1 LKTFIVIATLFLTS
15 FSGFAQDGYVKIHR
29 EYRVDQLLELY
40 SKYHN
45 SVKEKK
51 GYRVQILT
59 TTMRDAAYQ
68 TEKSFKAKYTEKTYL
83 TFKSPYFKLRVGD
96 FPDYLSAYRFLQ
108 EIKSKY
114 TESFL
119 VFETILTE

>member
-1 LKTFIVIATLFLTS
+1 LKSLLIILSIVFISL
-15 FSGFAQDGYVKIHR
+15 SGFSQDGYIKIHK
-29 EYRVDQLLELY
+29 EYRVDQIVELY
-40 SKYHN
+40 SRYHN

-51 GYRVQILT
+51 GYRVQILA
-59 TTMRDAAYQ
+59 TTMRDKAYQ
-68 TEKSFKAKYTEKTYL
+68 TEKSFKANYTEKTYL

-96 FPDYLSAYRFLQ
+96 FPDYLSAFRFLQ

>member
-1 LKTFIVIATLFLTS
+1 MKSLLIILSIVFISL
-15 FSGFAQDGYVKIHR
+15 SGFSQDGYIKIHK
-29 EYRVDQLLELY
+29 EYRVDQIVELY
-40 SKYHN
+40 SRYHN

-51 GYRVQILT
+51 GYRVQILA
-59 TTMRDAAYQ
+59 TTMRDKAYQ
-68 TEKSFKAKYTEKTYL
+68 TEKSFKVNYTEKTYL

-96 FPDYLSAYRFLQ
+96 FPDYLSAFRFLQ

>member
-1 LKTFIVIATLFLTS
+1 MFAGFP
-15 FSGFAQDGYVKIHR
+15 GFAQEGYVKIHS
-29 EYRVDQLLELY
+29 EYRVDQLLDLY

-51 GYRVQILT
+51 GYRVQILA
-59 TTMRDAAYQ
+59 TTMRDKAFQ
-68 TEKSFKAKYTEKTYL
+68 TEKSFKSTYKEKTYL

-96 FPDYLSAYRFLQ
+96 FPDYLTAYRFLQ
-108 EIKSKY
+108 EVKNKY